1 MNTIKWWR
9 GMMAV
14 LACTLLVACAADD
27 KKPAADAGDA
37 AWQEVQKAFRPP
49 APPAEWRKQEPT
61 PAQVAEFE
69 KSNGVFAGAAA
80 DKAKAFYTQF
90 PQHAKV
96 AEAKRMEL
104 KLLDVAVQLGHTN
117 RQAQLNALQEARLKD
132 PTVPASEKF
141 DLRAQ
146 RIMQALSDETET
158 GRAARV
164 DKAEQ
169 AARDLQEDFPK
180 RDENFDLLLQ
190 VAQGYLDLDNL
201 PKARDVTEEVAKKAQ
216 GDAKQQAQDQLKK
229 LDMIG
234 QPFDLQFADLNGKET
249 GLKNLAGK
257 VVLVDFWATW
267 CGPCKAALPE
277 VKEVYA
283 KFHGQGFEILGIS
296 LDKDKDTLKTFIA
309 DEKMTWPQYFDGL
322 GWENK
327 LGQKF
332 GITSIP
338 TVWLVDKKGHLRDL
352 NGRQGLAAKVEKLLA
367 EK

>member
-9 GMMAV
+9 GMVAT
-14 LACTLLVACAADD
+14 LGCTLLVACAAEDQ
-27 KKPAADAGDA
+27 KPQADAGDT

-80 DKAKAFYTQF
+80 DKAKAFYTKF

-117 RQAQLNALQEARLKD
+117 RQSQLDALQEARLKD
-132 PTVPASEKF
+132 PTVPAEEKF

-146 RIMQALSDETET
+146 RIMQALSDEAGP

-164 DKAEQ
+164 EKSEK
-169 AARDLQEDFPK
+169 AARELQGEFPK
-180 RDENFDLLLQ
+180 RDENFDLLLM
-190 VAQGYLDLDNL
+190 VAQGYLDVDNL
-201 PKARDVTEEVAKKAQ
+201 PRARAVTEDVAKKAQ
-216 GDAKQQAQDQLKK
+216 GEAQQQAQAQLKK
-229 LDMIG
+229 INMVGRPLDV
-234 QPFDLQFADLNGKET
+234 QFTDLNGKEVSI
-249 GLKNLAGK
+249 KNFAGK

-283 KFHGQGFEILGIS
+283 KLHRQGFEIIGIS
-296 LDKDKDTLKTFIA
+296 LDKDKDTLKQFIA
-309 DEKMTWPQYFDGL
+309 EEKMTWPQYFDGL